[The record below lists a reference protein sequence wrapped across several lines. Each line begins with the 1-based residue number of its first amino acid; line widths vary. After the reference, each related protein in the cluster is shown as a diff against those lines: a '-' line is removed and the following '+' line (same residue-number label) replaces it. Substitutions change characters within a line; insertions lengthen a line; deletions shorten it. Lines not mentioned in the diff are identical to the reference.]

1 MSSKTLLK
9 NGVVIVHDADDNAKG
24 VKSDV
29 LIDGDRIAQVASD
42 MAPSPGV
49 EVIDCTDKIIA
60 PGFID
65 THRHMYN
72 TALRGM
78 HGNDLLH
85 DYLVKGEWF
94 SRIAHLENL

>member
-1 MSSKTLLK
+1 MPSKILLK
-9 NGVVIVHDADDNAKG
+9 NGVVIVHDAADNVNG
-24 VKSDV
+24 VKSDI
-29 LIDGDRIAQVASD
+29 LIDGDRIAQIAPD
-42 MAPSPGV
+42 IAPSSGV
-49 EVIDCTDKIIA
+49 EVIDCTDKIVA

-85 DYLVKGEWF
+85 DYLVKGETHW
-94 SRIAHLENL
+94 SLSCPNH